1 MAYVKGPA
9 VQSFQSVP
17 ENQADIVQ
25 GIGEL
30 MGDPAGQLADSGQFL
45 QIAPVVLVSLG
56 DREPVPVTLQGD
68 VGIFFRLRACPG
80 IHVHPAQTQKISAF
94 VLKNLPPSGKQWTLP
109 SGHTTRHFAS
119 PVSRACPIFPS

>member
-1 MAYVKGPA
+1 VVDDGARPVHLSPTLLQGLSYMAYVKGPA

-68 VGIFFRLRACPG
+68 VGYL
-80 IHVHPAQTQKISAF
+80 
-94 VLKNLPPSGKQWTLP
+94 LPP
-109 SGHTTRHFAS
+109 AC
-119 PVSRACPIFPS
+119 VS